1 MVKRPAT
8 GRGFPASTLS
18 ACSAAGLAART
29 STDCAAP
36 TSSCFPMKARWSN
49 ASMRSPSVSR
59 GTARSPTSSPLSGR
73 IRLGR
78 SASRKGR
85 MAASGA
91 ASGRLGIIAGAGG
104 LPQRLIETCRANGRD
119 LFVLA
124 LQGEAEPATVAEVPH
139 AWCRM
144 GAASKGLGLLRDNG
158 VTELVLAGSIRRP
171 TLAAVRPDWRAA
183 KFFAKVGYRMLGDD
197 GLLSAIVKELE
208 IEGFRLIG
216 AHEVLDA
223 GAIGEGP
230 LGHLEPSADAAADI
244 ARGIVIARAL
254 GALDIGQAVVVQQG
268 LVLGV
273 EAIEGTDGLLRRC
286 AGLRRDGPGGV
297 LVKVEKPGQETRID
311 RPTIGPQS
319 VRLAAEA
326 GLPGIAVEAGAT
338 LLIDREVVIH
348 TADAAGLFIIGVHAA

>member
-1 MVKRPAT
+1 
-8 GRGFPASTLS
+8 
-18 ACSAAGLAART
+18 
-29 STDCAAP
+29 
-36 TSSCFPMKARWSN
+36 
-49 ASMRSPSVSR
+49 
-59 GTARSPTSSPLSGR
+59 
-73 IRLGR
+73 
-78 SASRKGR
+78 

-216 AHEVLDA
+216 AHELLSA
-223 GAIGEGP
+223 ATMPEGP
-230 LGHLEPSADAAADI
+230 LGLVKPSADADNDI
-244 ARGIVIARAL
+244 ARGVTIARAL

-273 EAIEGTDGLLRRC
+273 EAIEGTEALVRRC
-286 AGLRRDGPGGV
+286 GALRRDGPGAI
-297 LVKVEKPGQETRID
+297 LVKLAKPGQETRVD
-311 RPTIGPQS
+311 RPTIGPQTI
-319 VRLAAEA
+319 AAAVEA
-326 GLPGIAVEAGAT
+326 GLQGIAAEAGAT
-338 LLIDREVVIH
+338 LLLDRDQVIGD
-348 TADAAGLFIIGVHAA
+348 ADRAGLFVVGIRAE